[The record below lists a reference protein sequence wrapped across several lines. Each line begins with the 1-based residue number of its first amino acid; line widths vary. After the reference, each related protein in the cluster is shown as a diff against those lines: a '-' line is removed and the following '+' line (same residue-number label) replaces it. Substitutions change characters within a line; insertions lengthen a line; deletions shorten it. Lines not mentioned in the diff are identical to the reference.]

1 MNAVKRGQDRI
12 PTEHLPTAAHVPL
25 RTGTRS
31 GVDAPLVAEN
41 FRLRKGLGS
50 VAHELVQNRAN
61 KAQACRQVQALQTEL
76 RCKQTEIKEL
86 SEALAAAA
94 ATSAA
99 AATAAAPARARAA
112 IASAAAAAAATAA
125 AAAAP
130 ADPQI
135 REYKSESSKGRAA
148 SKLRRFLRL
157 YPAESQ
163 ADLVARAV
171 VVDGRGKKCGIS
183 VGLVKELL
191 ANP

>member
-1 MNAVKRGQDRI
+1 MKHEAVKSKAARKSSDRRVRDL
-12 PTEHLPTAAHVPL
+12 E
-25 RTGTRS
+25 
-31 GVDAPLVAEN
+31 
-41 FRLRKGLGS
+41 
-50 VAHELVQNRAN
+50 HEL
-61 KAQACRQVQALQTEL
+61 ACERVRIAEL
-76 RCKQTEIKEL
+76 
-86 SEALAAAA
+86 EAAIDAAA

-112 IASAAAAAAATAA
+112 
-125 AAAAP
+125 AAAP
-130 ADPQI
+130 ATATATAADPQI
-135 REYKSESSKGRAA
+135 REYKSERSKGRAA